1 VVLGVKV
8 SDDALPVG
16 MAAGD
21 IDAVAT
27 LGGTSFTA
35 ELARGRSAE

>member
-8 SDDALPVG
+8 SDDALLVG